1 MMRLMKMKHQKE
13 IQVLYFGSK
22 SMCIFK
28 GAVLNSRFKVVPAVY
43 LIHICMNKILLS
55 LRKNTGFYDG
65 YYSLVAGHI
74 EGNETMT
81 QAISFELLDPREGET
96 VKQHFYEL
104 MQVSLEP
111 FLSAKQPFDFSNMDY
126 DKRSKDVIFKFI
138 KSLKYSPPP
147 RRVIFLHRK
156 LGGLFSLLRKMQVK
170 IDLNSYWE
178 TKMKNVS

>member
-81 QAISFELLDPREGET
+81 QAMIREAYEEAGIELNSDCLQMKT
-96 VKQHFYEL
+96 V
-104 MQVSLEP
+104 
-111 FLSAKQPFDFSNMDY
+111 
-126 DKRSKDVIFKFI
+126 I
-138 KSLKYSPPP
+138 
-147 RRVIFLHRK
+147 HRK
-156 LGGLFSLLRKMQVK
+156 SDDRESVDFFFKSSEDMFSPINREPDKCSELGYFPLDALPENIIPYVKKGIFNSIQGINYDETGWNESLIR
-170 IDLNSYWE
+170 
-178 TKMKNVS
+178 